1 MGPVVGR
8 PGPVNAQRTADLR
21 FGSQPAMALAS
32 AERFSDAPAVIDG
45 GIELSFRDV
54 ARDLRRVAAGLVR
67 RGVRPGDRVA
77 LWAPNSASWI
87 VAALG
92 VQAAGAWLVPLN
104 TRFRGSE
111 AAYVV
116 ERADARVLL
125 VVDDFMGTDHVGLLR
140 EAAPDLAARTPV
152 VRIPGPGRDDWSGFL
167 DEGSAEDRA
176 EVGRRIAALGPDD
189 VSDVIFTS
197 GTTGAP
203 KGVLLRHGASL
214 RAYEAYNSGFGLAEG
229 DRHLVATPFFHC
241 FGYKAG
247 WMLSLLVGAATVP
260 VAVFDAGRA
269 LADVERLR
277 VTHVPGSPAIFTG
290 MLDHPERP
298 GRDLSSLR
306 VAIVAAASFPDRL
319 VSRMRGE
326 LGLDTV
332 MTGYGLTENH
342 AIGTFTLPTD
352 PDEIVDATVGRP
364 ADGVTVR
371 IVAPDGSEVAAG
383 TEGELLLGG
392 YAHMT
397 GYLDDPEATAE
408 TLVDGWLRT
417 GDLAVQDENGYV
429 RITDRLKDLYIM
441 GGFNVAPAEVER
453 SLSAMP
459 AIARVAVVGMPDPH
473 FGEVGA
479 AFVVP
484 RPGAVVTPEEVVA
497 YARAAMANY
506 KVPRLVTIVDELP
519 VNASGKVLKQRL
531 RERLP
536 VHH

>member
-1 MGPVVGR
+1 MKP
-8 PGPVNAQRTADLR
+8 TADLR
-21 FGSQPAMALAS
+21 YGSLPAMALAS
-32 AERFSDAPAVIDG
+32 AERFGRAPAVLDG
-45 GIELSFRDV
+45 AVTLSFGEV
-54 ARDLRRVAAGLVR
+54 ARDMERVAMALVA

-92 VQAAGAWLVPLN
+92 VHAAGAWLVPLN

-116 ERADARVLL
+116 GRAKVAALL
-125 VVDDFMGTDHVGLLR
+125 VVDEFMGTDHVGLLTA
-140 EAAPDLAARTPV
+140 AAPELTARTPI
-152 VRIPGPGRDDWSGFL
+152 VRIPGPGRYAWSGVL
-167 DEGSAEDRA
+167 GEGDAADRA
-176 EVGRRIAALGPDD
+176 EVHRRVAALGPDD

-197 GTTGAP
+197 GTTGSP

-214 RAYEAYNSGFGLAEG
+214 RAYEAYNTGFGLGEG

-269 LADVERLR
+269 LDAVERLR
-277 VTHVPGSPAIFTG
+277 ISHMPGSPAIFTG
-290 MLDHPERP
+290 MLDHPSRP

-306 VAIVAAASFPDRL
+306 VGIVAAASFPDRL
-319 VSRMRGE
+319 VSRMREG
-326 LGLDTV
+326 LGLDVV

-342 AIGTFTLPTD
+342 AIGTFTVPTD
-352 PDEIVDATVGRP
+352 PDEIVDETVGRP
-364 ADGVTVR
+364 AEGVTVR
-371 IVAPDGSEVAAG
+371 IVGPDGADLGPGEQ
-383 TEGELLLGG
+383 GELLLGG

-397 GYLDDPEATAE
+397 GYYDDPEATAE
-408 TLVDGWLRT
+408 AFTDGWLRT
-417 GDLAVQDENGYV
+417 GDLAVRDERGYV

-441 GGFNVAPAEVER
+441 GGFNVAPAEVEN
-453 SLSAMP
+453 SLSGMP
-459 AIARVAVVGMPDPH
+459 AIDQVAVVGMPDPH

-484 RPGAVVTPEEVVA
+484 RPGVALTADEVIA
-497 YARAAMANY
+497 FARGAMANY
-506 KVPRLVTIVDELP
+506 KVPRHVEIVAELP
-519 VNASGKVLKQRL
+519 VNASGKVVKQRL

-536 VHH
+536 AIVPRQHTQ